1 MHQNPHSED
10 LDLEREWDECL
21 EGMFNQRNADHSVVV
36 ATMNLRRYAS
46 VPRDWQAVHRELS
59 RIFVDPPDVVCLQEG
74 LEGMDILSQAG
85 RSRISPS
92 PRRWILRG
100 QVGYKRIAS
109 SVLRAQALRD
119 AVYGS
124 AAELSTCSAS
134 SHGRLLVNELYIRAA
149 GSAWEAID
157 RNGERQGCG
166 SWPLATRCVVWTKL
180 RHCQRPAGPFVYVL
194 NTQLSGGRVE
204 DPHFLALAE
213 ERELQMQRL
222 LELFDAHLGVAEGDL
237 GILAGSLG
245 AHPKDIGPVLVTD
258 ASKSGFHTDELR
270 KRFQDYLASPFKV
283 MAEHRWKLAYDQFQV
298 GSTSPEGRL
307 VDHMATNYGTAVQ
320 AEALSSGSHTSL
332 SDHDF
337 VKAKFSV
344 PVQQAKGRRVPLHSA
359 VREHRVDSMV
369 QGLKS
374 AQWMKNGALAAA
386 AKAIGFQLCTFCFY
400 AFIRK
405 AGANQRMRLRCE
417 QEDLRRQLET
427 EKHAA
432 DELQAELTSEMRE
445 LRDRCHEQG
454 QTVGLLT
461 QRLADARSAIAAEL
475 QDAAT
480 ERAAL
485 RGELMSEESQRQKL
499 QATLMHEEAEAS
511 SRVEAADQQLA
522 SMVAVRDSLQA
533 QLQSALKVQAELR
546 EHISAEREG
555 RAELEVAGERELVAW
570 ERIKET
576 SAASPTHQ
584 KSSREQHCRLRQ
596 HLSAEAAICEQES
609 EAFRQTLQEL
619 SEVRDLPVT
628 CHVAMTS
635 CHGRRFRKAATAS
648 SVLWQLWVPLGV
660 SGRFCKKKLQRK
672 LKLTESRGEP
682 KISSSMFWQDILQC
696 RQDNLALELKKE
708 RDLLNEEVQ
717 TEALRQEELFM
728 ELDAA
733 RRSRSIFQCLF
744 PRSQPPP
751 PPSTPPPPQ
760 RTKPP
765 PPRQMPTSALGQS
778 DSRGLERAPTSVAHL
793 QNRRP
798 AEVQPET
805 SSDEGSSSESD
816 SEEEKPP
823 PRPPPARGRPQGEP
837 DFIESDEV

>member
-21 EGMFNQRNADHSVVV
+21 EGMFNQRKADHSVVV
-36 ATMNLRRYAS
+36 ATMNLRQYAS

-74 LEGMDILSQAG
+74 LEGMDILS
-85 RSRISPS
+85 
-92 PRRWILRG
+92 

-157 RNGERQGCG
+157 SGAAQISSDLILEIEGNGERQGCG

-307 VDHMATNYGTAVQ
+307 VDHMATNYQTAVQ
-320 AEALSSGSHTSL
+320 AEVLSSGSHTSL

-344 PVQQAKGRRVPLHSA
+344 PVQQAKGRRAPLHSA

-386 AKAIGFQLCTFCFY
+386 A
-400 AFIRK
+400 K

-609 EAFRQTLQEL
+609 EAFRQSLQEL
-619 SEVRDLPVT
+619 SEEIQESSDSKQR
-628 CHVAMTS
+628 AM
-635 CHGRRFRKAATAS
+635 AALGAVGCEWPLLQEEAAEAVERAS
-648 SVLWQLWVPLGV
+648 SKEAEVDGVKRRAKDFEQQLERL
-660 SGRFCKKKLQRK
+660 R
-672 LKLTESRGEP
+672 E
-682 KISSSMFWQDILQC
+682 DILQC

-765 PPRQMPTSALGQS
+765 PPRQMQTSALGQS

-823 PRPPPARGRPQGEP
+823 PRPPSTRGRPQGEP

>member
-1 MHQNPHSED
+1 MHPPNELHSED
-10 LDLEREWDECL
+10 LDLEREWDECM
-21 EGMFNQRNADHSVVV
+21 EGMLNQRNAEHSVVV
-36 ATMNLRRYAS
+36 VTMNLRRYAS

-59 RIFVDPPDVVCLQEG
+59 RILVDAPDVICLQEG
-74 LEGMDILSQAG
+74 LEGMDILS
-85 RSRISPS
+85 
-92 PRRWILRG
+92 

-124 AAELSTCSAS
+124 AVELNTCSSS
-134 SHGRLLVNELYIRAA
+134 SHGRLLVNELYIKSV
-149 GSAWEAID
+149 GSKWEAID
-157 RNGERQGCG
+157 SGAAQISSDLILEMEGHEEREGCG
-166 SWPLATRCVVWTKL
+166 AWPLATRCVVWTKL
-180 RHCQRPAGPFVYVL
+180 RHCQKPAGPFVYVL

-204 DPHFLALAE
+204 DPHFLVLAE
-213 ERELQMQRL
+213 ERAMQMQRL
-222 LELFDAHLGVAEGDL
+222 LELFDSHLGVAEGDL

-245 AHPKDIGPVLVTD
+245 AHPKDIGPVLVPD
-258 ASKSGFHTDELR
+258 ASNSGFHTDELR
-270 KRFQDYLASPFKV
+270 KRFQDYLASPFNV
-283 MAEHRWKLAYDQFQV
+283 LADHRWKLAYDHFQV

-307 VDHMATNYGTAVQ
+307 VDHMATNYETPVQ
-320 AEALSSGSHTSL
+320 AEVLSSGSHMCL
-332 SDHDF
+332 SDNDF

-344 PVQQAKGRRVPLHSA
+344 QFQQVQESRRVPLHSA
-359 VREHRVDSMV
+359 VRERRVDAMV

-386 AKAIGFQLCTFCFY
+386 AKA
-400 AFIRK
+400 
-405 AGANQRMRLRCE
+405 GANQRMRLRCE
-417 QEDLRRQLET
+417 QEDLRRQLQT

-432 DELQAELTSEMRE
+432 DELQTELTSEMRE

-546 EHISAEREG
+546 EHIAAEREG
-555 RAELEVAGERELVAW
+555 RAELEVAGERELLAW
-570 ERIKET
+570 ERIKE
-576 SAASPTHQ
+576 SSVASPSQMQSVHD
-584 KSSREQHCRLRQ
+584 EQSRLRQ
-596 HLSAEAAICEQES
+596 HLNAEAAICQQEA
-609 EAFRQTLQEL
+609 EAFRHSLQEVTEEIQENSDNKQRAMAAL
-619 SEVRDLPVT
+619 GAVGCEWPVLQEEAAEAVERASAKEAEVEGVRRRTRD
-628 CHVAMTS
+628 
-635 CHGRRFRKAATAS
+635 FEK
-648 SVLWQLWVPLGV
+648 QLERL
-660 SGRFCKKKLQRK
+660 R
-672 LKLTESRGEP
+672 E
-682 KISSSMFWQDILQC
+682 DILQC
-696 RQDNLALELKKE
+696 RQDNIALELKKE
-708 RDLLNEEVQ
+708 RDLLNEEVH
-717 TEALRQEELFM
+717 TEALRQEELLM

-751 PPSTPPPPQ
+751 PPSTPPPQ

-765 PPRQMPTSALGQS
+765 PPQLPRTGTSQP
-778 DSRGLERAPTSVAHL
+778 GLERAPTSAAPMQREQSL
-793 QNRRP
+793 RR
-798 AEVQPET
+798 AEVQNMPASSSEET
-805 SSDEGSSSESD
+805 SSDDSD
-816 SEEEKPP
+816 SAEEKL
-823 PRPPPARGRPQGEP
+823 RRPPARTRPQGEP